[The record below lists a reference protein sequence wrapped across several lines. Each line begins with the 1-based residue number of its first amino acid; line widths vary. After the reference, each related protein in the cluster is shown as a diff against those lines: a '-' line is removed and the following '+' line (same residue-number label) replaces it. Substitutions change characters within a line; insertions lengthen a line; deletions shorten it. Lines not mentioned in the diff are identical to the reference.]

1 MKEYLS
7 AENRLD
13 ILRTADTSR
22 KWNSPDEQRFCILC
36 KKVIIARQI
45 DITLDENG
53 GYELHCPTV
62 DCPATIRDWFYCASS
77 YSTGKEL
84 SDQQKLI
91 PKTWRGSTATK
102 SAA

>member
-1 MKEYLS
+1 MKENLS

-13 ILRTADTSR
+13 ILRTADSSR
-22 KWNSPDEQRFCILC
+22 KWNSLDDQRFCILC
-36 KKVIIARQI
+36 KKVITGSQI
-45 DITLDENG
+45 DISLDENG

-62 DCPATIRDWFYCASS
+62 DCPSTIRDWFYSISS

-91 PKTWRGSTATK
+91 LKTWRGSAATK

>member
-13 ILRTADTSR
+13 ILRTADSSR
-22 KWNSPDEQRFCILC
+22 KWNSPDDQRFCILC
-36 KKVIIARQI
+36 KKAITGRQI

-53 GYELHCPTV
+53 GYELHCPTEE
-62 DCPATIRDWFYCASS
+62 CPSTIRDWFYYIGS
-77 YSTGKEL
+77 YSGEEEL
-84 SDQQKLI
+84 SDKQKLI
-91 PKTWRGSTATK
+91 LKAWRRSAATK